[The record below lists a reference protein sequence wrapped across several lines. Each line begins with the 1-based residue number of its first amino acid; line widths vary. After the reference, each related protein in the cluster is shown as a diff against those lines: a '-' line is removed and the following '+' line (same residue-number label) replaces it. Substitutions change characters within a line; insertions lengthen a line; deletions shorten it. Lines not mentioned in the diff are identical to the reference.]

1 MIDFD
6 KNYTNRKIIFYIWQ
20 FLLETKGFYED
31 FAIQDFYKVYM
42 AVSDLKL
49 PYTIKLNLLCIIFAV
64 YENYTP
70 AMAIENNKCTISSV
84 ESLCAEIY
92 NSE

>member
-1 MIDFD
+1 M
-6 KNYTNRKIIFYIWQ
+6 
-20 FLLETKGFYED
+20 
-31 FAIQDFYKVYM
+31 YM